1 VKVRRNILSKLLSSF
16 REIKQGLY
24 FLQKRS
30 YINFFWRKS
39 LIRNWKANIYVRTS
53 YGTFCIQDVIMIM
66 KFLVK
71 IYKT

>member
-39 LIRNWKANIYVRTS
+39 LIRNWKANIYV
-53 YGTFCIQDVIMIM
+53 
-66 KFLVK
+66 
-71 IYKT
+71 